1 MSLDNGYVMLWRS
14 MLTWEWHDDPPT
26 FTVYVH
32 LILSANIDDV
42 VWHGITIKRGSLVS
56 SYAKIAKRTGLT
68 IRQARTAINHLET
81 TGEVTRLSYPKFTVF
96 TLNNY
101 DKFQDATSKMLK
113 KRSKSDKVV
122 DKLATSN
129 RQRNNKDNNDNKE
142 TINKT
147 PPSGENSE
155 TPIFVEEEVMEF

>member
-155 TPIFVEEEVMEF
+155 TPIFVEEEVMEI

>member
-129 RQRNNKDNNDNKE
+129 RQRNNKDNNDNNE
-142 TINKT
+142 SINKT

-155 TPIFVEEEVMEF
+155 TPIFVEEEVMEI

>member
-129 RQRNNKDNNDNKE
+129 RQRNNKDNKDNKE